1 MKTFKIQIFIL
12 AVIGLTFFGAAL
24 RAEDS
29 IESQSAKSGKMFNLI
44 LARGGPIGGF
54 PGGMG
59 PGGIQNLKKKKTSNK
74 KSNISDDYGVHC
86 ERSVDVI
93 MPGCRDKKHR
103 NQKPAPQH
111 ASPSSHDVKPEIII
125 IKGGKK

>member
-1 MKTFKIQIFIL
+1 MKIFIL
-12 AVIGLTFFGAAL
+12 AVLGLAFFSASS
-24 RAEDS
+24 RAQDS
-29 IESQSAKSGKMFNLI
+29 IETQSAKSGKMFDLI

-59 PGGIQNLKKKKTSNK
+59 PGGIQSLKKKKTPNK